1 MKKKKTLKKS
11 GQFYN
16 NVSDKRKGR
25 QEMRLQ
31 TDQEF
36 QQNVWRSWIQN
47 LTLRYSA
54 QGLW

>member
-1 MKKKKTLKKS
+1 MKKKKTLKRS
-11 GQFYN
+11 EQFYN

-36 QQNVWRSWIQN
+36 QQNVLRSWIQN
-47 LTLRYSA
+47 
-54 QGLW
+54 

>member
-11 GQFYN
+11 EQFYN
-16 NVSDKRKGR
+16 NKSDKRKGR

-36 QQNVWRSWIQN
+36 QQNVLRSWIQN
-47 LTLRYSA
+47 
-54 QGLW
+54 